1 MENTVGK
8 KIAALRKEKGMTQDE
23 IAEKLNVSP
32 QAVSKWENDISY
44 PDIMLLPKIAQLLD
58 TTVDDLLSSE
68 PKKETMLVEKS
79 KRKSID
85 DMILKII
92 VNDKDEKVKVNIPMS
107 LIKIG
112 LQMGMSM
119 PQVAGNEAL
128 KSINLEQIISM
139 VESGV
144 IGKLVEVESSDGETV
159 EIVVE

>member
-1 MENTVGK
+1 MEITVGK
-8 KIAALRKEKGMTQDE
+8 KIANLRKEKGMTQDD

-32 QAVSKWENDISY
+32 QAVSKWENDVSY
-44 PDIMLLPKIAQLLD
+44 PDIMLLPKIAKLLD

-68 PKKETMLVEKS
+68 PKKEIMLVKES
-79 KRKSID
+79 ERKSID

-92 VNDKDEKVKVNIPMS
+92 VNDKDEKVKINLPMS
-107 LIKIG
+107 LVKIG

-119 PQVAGNEAL
+119 PQVSGNEAL
-128 KSINLEQIISM
+128 KNIKMEQIFSL

-144 IGKLVEVESSDGETV
+144 IGKLVEVEGSDGEIV

>member
-8 KIAALRKEKGMTQDE
+8 KIAALRKEKGMTQDD

-58 TTVDDLLSSE
+58 TTVDELLSSE
-68 PKKETMLVEKS
+68 PKKETMLVKNTQ
-79 KRKSID
+79 RKNID

-92 VNDKDEKVKVNIPMS
+92 VNDKDEKVKINLPMS
-107 LIKIG
+107 LVKIG
-112 LQMGMSM
+112 IQMGMSM
-119 PQVAGNEAL
+119 PQVSGNDAL
-128 KSINLEQIISM
+128 KSINMEQIFSM

-144 IGKLVEVESSDGETV
+144 IGKLVEVESSSGETV

>member
-8 KIAALRKEKGMTQDE
+8 KIADLRKEKGMTQDD

-68 PKKETMLVEKS
+68 PKKETMLVKNTQ
-79 KRKSID
+79 RKNID

-92 VNDKDEKVKVNIPMS
+92 VNDKDEKVKINLPMS
-107 LIKIG
+107 LVKIG
-112 LQMGMSM
+112 IQMGMSM
-119 PQVAGNEAL
+119 PQVSGNDAL
-128 KSINLEQIISM
+128 KSINMEQIFSM

-144 IGKLVEVESSDGETV
+144 IGKLVEVESSSGETV

>member
-8 KIAALRKEKGMTQDE
+8 KIAALRKEKGMTQDD

-68 PKKETMLVEKS
+68 PKKETMMVEKS
-79 KRKSID
+79 QRKNID
-85 DMILKII
+85 EMILKVI
-92 VNDKDEKVKVNIPMS
+92 VNSEDGKVKVNLPMS
-107 LIKIG
+107 LVKLGI
-112 LQMGMSM
+112 QMGMSM
-119 PQVAGNEAL
+119 PQVSGNEAL
-128 KSINLEQIISM
+128 KNINIEQIFSL

-144 IGKLVEVESSDGETV
+144 IGKLVEVEGKDGEMV

>member
-1 MENTVGK
+1 MEITVGK
-8 KIAALRKEKGMTQDE
+8 KIANLRKEKGMTQDD

-32 QAVSKWENDISY
+32 QAVSKWENDVSY
-44 PDIMLLPKIAQLLD
+44 PDIMLLPKIARLLD

-68 PKKETMLVEKS
+68 PKKEIMLVKES
-79 KRKSID
+79 ERKSID

-92 VNDKDEKVKVNIPMS
+92 VNDKDEKVKINLPMS

-119 PQVAGNEAL
+119 PQVSGNEAL
-128 KSINLEQIISM
+128 KNIKMEQIFSL

-144 IGKLVEVESSDGETV
+144 IGKLVEVEGSDGEVV